1 MEVGSEFGAQVENE
15 PRPFGGNGIR
25 IAGSFLGQRC
35 GPRNDATVAAKSIR
49 RTSIVYTRFNS
60 AQPSRTWR
68 DQFDGQ
74 NLSRIRAVRSRPC
87 DAAGR
92 LSSLGVAHQR
102 TVRRE
107 TNGGVQDLNVRIDPA
122 GIFLQGRCCSFYC
135 KQLAQTAAMR
145 LGGGASIINEIEVAA
160 TDGDGAPGTHRH

>member
-1 MEVGSEFGAQVENE
+1 M
-15 PRPFGGNGIR
+15 
-25 IAGSFLGQRC
+25 
-35 GPRNDATVAAKSIR
+35 DK
-49 RTSIVYTRFNS
+49 TSQES
-60 AQPSRTWR
+60 AQFDR
-68 DQFDGQ
+68 DPAMPQVD
-74 NLSRIRAVRSRPC
+74 LRALALRIK
-87 DAAGR
+87 
-92 LSSLGVAHQR
+92 R

-160 TDGDGAPGTHRH
+160 SDGDGAPGTHRH